1 MQIFPLPINEAV
13 VVCDLKS
20 ISSPGYLWL
29 IEVSIHK
36 TSASTVKVTK
46 DLMLPDMFSKG
57 IFSKLLTNSDGTPSQ
72 YSLLAKVQRKCLGFY
87 LTCVYGRDI

>member
-46 DLMLPDMFSKG
+46 ELMLPDMFSKG
-57 IFSKLLTNSDGTPSQ
+57 IFSKL
-72 YSLLAKVQRKCLGFY
+72 
-87 LTCVYGRDI
+87 